1 MIGST
6 YSTAHYDHYKE
17 NGDIN
22 YFEEVVD
29 AMILDGIEGMNE
41 SFRNA
46 IMSLDRD
53 KKRMTILSLLDKDLN
68 LFKRIKALT
77 DKNINKMDH
86 IKDIILMLREYVKVS
101 DVEKKKFGEVMTP
114 LELIKEMLATL
125 PEEVWSNPNLKW
137 LDPANGTGP
146 YPIMVIYKLMKG
158 LEEWE
163 PDSEKRYKHIVENM
177 IYVCELQPKNM
188 FLYMCAIDPFDSYK
202 LNIYTGSFLEKGF
215 DFHMKEVWGIDK
227 FDLVIGNPPY
237 NTDANGDFQ
246 TSDLYDKF
254 VINSMS
260 ISDYILMITPAR
272 WMNKNDKSEFRKT
285 IVKFGIE
292 KLIFDKNINFFENT
306 NISGGITY
314 FLLKNEF
321 KGDTI
326 FNNKEVNLKKQLD
339 NVGFLMDGN
348 TDILNSILL
357 KLSKYE
363 KLDNFNSQGYF
374 GLKTNHQLI
383 QDNGLKVYF
392 SDRNGRRLKLEHDG
406 NSYYTFVDSNII
418 TDVRNKISKYK
429 VITPSAYGYKTKDG
443 DFYHRL
449 GKTFISQPNEICTE
463 SYVFFDFN
471 SELECN
477 NFIKYLNTNLVKYL
491 ISIKKIKQHVT
502 SKIFELVPK
511 ISFEFEINN
520 EYLYKLFE
528 LSESEI
534 EFLENQKL

>member
-1 MIGST
+1 
-6 YSTAHYDHYKE
+6 
-17 NGDIN
+17 
-22 YFEEVVD
+22 
-29 AMILDGIEGMNE
+29 LDGVSGMNE
-41 SFRNA
+41 SFKKA
-46 IMSLDRD
+46 ISNLPRSE
-53 KKRMTILSLLDKDLN
+53 KRMTILSLLDKDLN
-68 LFKRIKALT
+68 LFKKIKALT
-77 DKNINKMDH
+77 NKDINRLDH
-86 IKDIILMLREYVKVS
+86 IKDVIIMLRDYVKVG

-114 LELIKEMLATL
+114 LSLVKEMLSTL
-125 PEEVWSNPNLKW
+125 PEETWSNPNLKI

-146 YPIMVIYKLMKG
+146 YPAVVIYKLMKG
-158 LEEWE
+158 LENWE
-163 PDSEKRYKHIVENM
+163 PDTEKRYKHIIENM
-177 IYVCELQPKNM
+177 IYTCELQAKNV
-188 FLYMCAIDPFDSYK
+188 FLWLCVADPFDEYET
-202 LNIYTGSFLEKGF
+202 NTYWGSFLDEGF
-215 DFHMKEVWGIDK
+215 DKHMKEVWDVDK
-227 FDLVIGNPPY
+227 FDIVMGNPPY

-292 KLIFDKNINFFENT
+292 KLIFDKNINFFENA

-314 FLLKNEF
+314 FLLKSEF

-406 NSYYTFVDSNII
+406 TSYYTFVDSNII